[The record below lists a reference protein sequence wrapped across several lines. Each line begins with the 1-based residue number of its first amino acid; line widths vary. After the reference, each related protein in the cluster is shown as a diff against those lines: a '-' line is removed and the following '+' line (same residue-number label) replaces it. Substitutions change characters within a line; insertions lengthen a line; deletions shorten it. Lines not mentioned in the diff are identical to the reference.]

1 MSRDVFDWEKAAR
14 DLQLQ
19 IHQMTATAMD
29 EAQKFRGM
37 SSPYGF
43 GPIREASTL
52 AKVAALADDHF
63 GIHPSHPAFDT
74 LQAGQVTSQP

>member
-1 MSRDVFDWEKAAR
+1 VSRDLFDWEKAAR

-19 IHQMTATAMD
+19 LHTAMD

-52 AKVAALADDHF
+52 AKVAALADEAF
-63 GIHPSHPAFDT
+63 GIHPSHPAFD
-74 LQAGQVTSQP
+74 ASQEEKA

>member
-1 MSRDVFDWEKAAR
+1 VSRDLFDWEKAAR

-19 IHQMTATAMD
+19 LHKMSAEAMD

-43 GPIREASTL
+43 GPIREASTM
-52 AKVAALADDHF
+52 AKVAALADEAF
-63 GIHPSHPAFDT
+63 GIHPSHPAFE
-74 LQAGQVTSQP
+74 ASQGEKS